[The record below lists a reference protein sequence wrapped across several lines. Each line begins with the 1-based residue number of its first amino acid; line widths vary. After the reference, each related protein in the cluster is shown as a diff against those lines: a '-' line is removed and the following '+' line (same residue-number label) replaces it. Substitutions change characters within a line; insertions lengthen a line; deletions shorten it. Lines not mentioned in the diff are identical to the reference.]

1 MTQRAI
7 YPNWVIA
14 WGAAARSAAVTASP
28 SRRATWATSDFA
40 MIGAQ
45 PTFSPSQRFV
55 LVGDCCFD
63 RALLLKHIEN
73 QVEDAERLS
82 DLAIVGRLWEQKG
95 SQTLSLLAGS
105 FALAVWDQEQQTLCL
120 GRDPVGAKTLYY
132 VLKKTSAAGWAAPRL
147 RSLNPYHARELDPIA
162 LRDYLSCAFVP
173 GAQTLWQGVRELRPG
188 TCLGF
193 PDGQPQRYWQ
203 PQEHISYAD
212 RSIDWHAQQVR
223 VLLEQLVQQALP
235 VGEPVGAYL
244 SGGID
249 SSCVTAI
256 ASRLH
261 DYPVHTFSMHFGAQY
276 PSEIEFAN
284 LVAAHCG
291 TQHHILEVS
300 PQQIWQ
306 LLPET
311 LAALD
316 DPVGEGLTVPNLLLA
331 RSAKQMVGVALNGE
345 GGDPCFAGPKNKPML
360 LNSLYGSIQGTA
372 DPASAYL
379 TSFQK
384 CFVDLPRLLKPE
396 LWEILK
402 EVPSVFAAGLQQQ
415 DTTFLNRLMLLNI
428 EFKGADYILTK
439 VNNLT
444 AAAGLEG
451 RSPLFDPRMV
461 ALSLQIPP
469 AYKLSGAQE
478 KAVLKAAVADL
489 LPDVIVNRPKSGM
502 VMSMQQWFLTHW
514 RQQARSLLLNPRAA
528 IAPYLNQTLI
538 RDWLNYRGEVF
549 PRYGLK
555 LWLLVTLEIW
565 LQENR
570 R

>member
-1 MTQRAI
+1 MRTQKLI
-7 YPNWVIA
+7 KPNWVIA
-14 WGAAARSAAVTASP
+14 WGTAARSLQ
-28 SRRATWATSDFA
+28 ATWATSSFA
-40 MIGAQ
+40 VTGAQ
-45 PTFSPSQRFV
+45 PTFSPSERFV

-63 RALLLKHIEN
+63 RSALLKKLT
-73 QVEDAERLS
+73 DADELS
-82 DLAIVGRLWEQKG
+82 DLAIVGQLWEHWG
-95 SQTLSLLAGS
+95 TETLSLVEGQ
-105 FALAVWDQEQQTLCL
+105 FALAVWDRSQQTLCL
-120 GRDPVGAKTLYY
+120 GRDRVGAKTLYY
-132 VLKKTSAAGWAAPRL
+132 TSGGTTRWIAPRL
-147 RSLNPYHARELDPIA
+147 RSLNPYHAQELDLIA
-162 LRDYLSCAFVP
+162 LRDYLCCAFVP

-188 TCLGF
+188 SYLCL
-193 PDGQPQRYWQ
+193 PDAQPQRYWQ
-203 PQEHISYAD
+203 PQEQITNAERPLS
-212 RSIDWHAQQVR
+212 WHSRQVR
-223 VLLEQLVQQALP
+223 SLLEQLVQQALP
-235 VGEPVGAYL
+235 FGSPVGAYL

-256 ASRLH
+256 AARLSDH
-261 DYPVHTFSMHFGAQY
+261 PVHTFSIHFGAQY

-300 PQQIWQ
+300 PQKIWQ

-311 LAALD
+311 LAAMD

-331 RSAKQMVGVALNGE
+331 LEAKQIVDVVLNGE

-360 LNSLYGSIQGTA
+360 LNSLYGSIQGA
-372 DPASAYL
+372 AAEPLVAYL
-379 TSFQK
+379 ASFQK

-396 LWEILK
+396 LWSAVKDE
-402 EVPSVFAAGLQQQ
+402 PSVFATELQKAE
-415 DTTFLNRLMLLNI
+415 TTFLNRLMLLNI

-461 ALSLQIPP
+461 ELSLQIPP
-469 AYKLSGAQE
+469 EYKLSGAQE

-514 RQQARSLLLNPRAA
+514 QRQARSLLLNRQAA
-528 IAPYLNQTLI
+528 IAPYLNQALI

-565 LQENR
+565 LQVNR

>member
-1 MTQRAI
+1 MQTQKLI
-7 YPNWVIA
+7 DPNWVIA
-14 WGAAARSAAVTASP
+14 WGPAARSQP
-28 SRRATWATSDFA
+28 ATWATSGFA
-40 MIGAQ
+40 AIAVQ

-63 RALLLKHIEN
+63 RSVLLKQLTN
-73 QVEDAERLS
+73 ADGLS
-82 DLAIVGRLWEQKG
+82 DLAIVGQLWEQWG
-95 SQTLSLLAGS
+95 TETLSLLEGQ
-105 FALAVWDQEQQTLCL
+105 FAIAIWDREQQTLCL
-120 GRDPVGAKTLYY
+120 GRDRVGAKTLYY
-132 VLKKTSAAGWAAPRL
+132 TTAETTSWVAPRL
-147 RSLNPYHARELDPIA
+147 RSLNPYHPQELDPIA
-162 LRDYLSCAFVP
+162 LRDYLCCAFVP
-173 GAQTLWQGVRELRPG
+173 GTQTLWQGVRELRPG
-188 TCLGF
+188 SYLCL
-193 PDGQPQRYWQ
+193 PDDTQPQRYWQ
-203 PQEHISYAD
+203 PQERITNAD
-212 RSIDWHAQQVR
+212 RPIEWHAGQVR
-223 VLLEQLVQQALP
+223 SLLEQLVQQALP
-235 VGEPVGAYL
+235 ADKPVGAYL

-256 ASRLH
+256 AARLH
-261 DYPVHTFSMHFGAQY
+261 DRPVHTFSIHFGAEY

-284 LVAAHCG
+284 IVAAHCG
-291 TQHHILEVS
+291 TEHHILEVS

-311 LAALD
+311 LEAMD

-331 RSAKQMVGVALNGE
+331 RSAKEFVDVVFNGE
-345 GGDPCFAGPKNKPML
+345 GGDPCFGGPKNKPML
-360 LNSLYGSIQGTA
+360 LNSLYGSIHGEGDA
-372 DPASAYL
+372 IAAYL

-384 CFVDLPRLLKPE
+384 CYVDLPRLLKPE
-396 LWEILK
+396 VWNLVK
-402 EVPSVFAAGLQQQ
+402 DAPSVFGEELQRTE
-415 DTTFLNRLMLLNI
+415 TTFLNRLMRLNI

-444 AAAGLEG
+444 AAAGLEA

-469 AYKLSGAQE
+469 EYKLSGAQE

-489 LPDVIVNRPKSGM
+489 LPDAIVNRPKSGM
-502 VMSMQQWFLTHW
+502 VMSMQQWFLRDW
-514 RQQARSLLLNPRAA
+514 QRQARSLLLNRRAA
-528 IAPYLNQTLI
+528 IAPYLNQALI

-565 LQENR
+565 LQVNR

>member
-1 MTQRAI
+1 MHQKLLH
-7 YPNWVIA
+7 PNWVVA
-14 WGAAARSAAVTASP
+14 WGSAARSP
-28 SRRATWATSDFA
+28 SATWATPGFA
-40 MIGAQ
+40 VIGVQ

-63 RALLLKHIEN
+63 RTILLQK
-73 QVEDAERLS
+73 QPDAAELS
-82 DLAIVGRLWEQKG
+82 DLAIVAQLWEQWETE
-95 SQTLSLLAGS
+95 TLNLIEGQ
-105 FALAVWDQEQQTLCL
+105 FALAVWDQERQVLCL
-120 GRDPVGAKTLYY
+120 GRDRVGAKTLYY
-132 VLKKTSAAGWAAPRL
+132 TTAGTTRWIAPRL
-147 RSLNPYHARELDPIA
+147 RSLNSYHAHDLDPIA
-162 LRDYLSCAFVP
+162 LRDYLCCAFVP

-188 TCLGF
+188 SYLR
-193 PDGQPQRYWQ
+193 PLDAQPQRYWQ
-203 PQEHISYAD
+203 PQEQIAHTD
-212 RSIDWHAQQVR
+212 RSIDWHAGRVR
-223 VLLEQLVQQALP
+223 SLLEERVQQALP
-235 VGEPVGAYL
+235 VGESVGAFL

-256 ASRLH
+256 AARLH
-261 DYPVHTFSMHFGAQY
+261 DRPVHTFSIHFGDRY

-284 LVAAHCG
+284 WVAAHCR
-291 TQHHILEVS
+291 TSHHILEVS
-300 PQQIWQ
+300 PRQIWQ

-311 LAALD
+311 LAAMD

-331 RSAKQMVGVALNGE
+331 RSAKQFVNLVLNGE

-360 LNSLYGSIQGTA
+360 LNSLYGSAGEDAIA
-372 DPASAYL
+372 AYL

-396 LWEILK
+396 VWSAIK
-402 EVPSVFAAGLQQQ
+402 DQPFVFTPELEKRE
-415 DTTFLNRLMLLNI
+415 TTFLNKLMLLNI

-444 AAAGLEG
+444 AAAELKA

-461 ALSLQIPP
+461 ELSLQIPP
-469 AYKLSGAQE
+469 EYKLSGAQE
-478 KAVLKAAVADL
+478 KAVLKAAVADV
-489 LPDVIVNRPKSGM
+489 LPDVIINRPKSGM

-514 RQQARSLLLNPRAA
+514 QRQARSLLLNRNAA
-528 IAPYLNQTLI
+528 IAPYLNQSLI

-555 LWLLVTLEIW
+555 LWLLVTLETW
-565 LQENR
+565 LQVNR

>member
-1 MTQRAI
+1 MRTQKFI
-7 YPNWVIA
+7 NPNWIIA
-14 WGAAARSAAVTASP
+14 WGTAARSLQ
-28 SRRATWATSDFA
+28 ATWATSGFA
-40 MIGAQ
+40 VIEAQ

-63 RALLLKHIEN
+63 RSVLLKKLTN
-73 QVEDAERLS
+73 ADRLS
-82 DLAIVGRLWEQKG
+82 DLAIIGQLWEQWG
-95 SQTLSLLAGS
+95 TETLSLLEGQ
-105 FALAVWDQEQQTLCL
+105 FALAVWDRDQQTLYL
-120 GRDPVGAKTLYY
+120 GRDRVGAKTLYY
-132 VLKKTSAAGWAAPRL
+132 TSGGTTRWVAPRL
-147 RSLNPYHARELDPIA
+147 RSLNPYHAQELDLIA
-162 LRDYLSCAFVP
+162 LRDYLCCAFVP

-188 TCLGF
+188 SYLCL
-193 PDGQPQRYWQ
+193 PEAQPQRYWQ
-203 PQEHISYAD
+203 PQEQITNAD
-212 RSIDWHAQQVR
+212 RPLDWHSRQVR
-223 VLLEQLVQQALP
+223 LLLEQLVQQALP
-235 VGEPVGAYL
+235 AGKPVGAYL

-256 ASRLH
+256 AARLH
-261 DYPVHTFSMHFGAQY
+261 DHPVHTFSIHFGAQY

-291 TQHHILEVS
+291 TRHHILEVS
-300 PQQIWQ
+300 PQKIWQ

-311 LAALD
+311 LAAMD

-331 RSAKQMVGVALNGE
+331 RSAKQIVGVVLNGE

-360 LNSLYGSIQGTA
+360 LNSLYGSIQGATA
-372 DPASAYL
+372 DPVLTYL

-396 LWEILK
+396 LWSAVK
-402 EVPSVFAAGLQQQ
+402 DQPSVFATELQKAE
-415 DTTFLNRLMLLNI
+415 TTFLNRLMLLNI

-444 AAAGLEG
+444 AAAGLES

-469 AYKLSGAQE
+469 EYKLAGAQE

-514 RQQARSLLLNPRAA
+514 QRQARSLLLNRRAA
-528 IAPYLNQTLI
+528 IAPYLNQALI

-565 LQENR
+565 LQVNR